1 MDELPNDM
9 FQEIYKYLTQSE
21 IVNMLMLNKR
31 IYEQTMRYIDS
42 IYIYNKSSNYT
53 LVGNIKRIQTNKY
66 KTNIDEI
73 NKQYYNNHN
82 LLYYFISNNYIIYI
96 IDYFTKCD
104 TIIYYNFINSY
115 KLRINRK
122 EDIKI
127 CIKYAAEYGYINII
141 KFFINRY
148 DIRLDY
154 ALNDACMGNHID
166 IVNLILNRGEGYL
179 SSSLFIACVKEK
191 IDLIDLLIKHGAYIS
206 NTLLYN
212 ICLHGHD
219 IIFKHLVKQI
229 NSINPHRII
238 NISKYETLLKE
249 HRQLR
254 KK

>member
-1 MDELPNDM
+1 MEELPNDM

-21 IVNMLMLNKR
+21 IVNMLMLSKR
-31 IYEQTMRYIDS
+31 IYEQTMIYIDS
-42 IYIYNKSSNYT
+42 IYIYNKRSNYT
-53 LVGNIKRIQTNKY
+53 LVGNIKGILRIKY
-66 KTNIDEI
+66 MGNIDEI

-96 IDYFTKCD
+96 IDYFTKFD

-127 CIKYAAEYGYINII
+127 CIKYAAEYGHINII
-141 KFFINRY
+141 KFFIDRY

-154 ALNDACMGNHID
+154 ALDNACRGNHID

-179 SSSLFIACVKEK
+179 SGALFIACFNKN
-191 IDLIDLLIKHGAYIS
+191 IYIIDLLLKHGVYIS
-206 NTLLYN
+206 NTFLYD

-219 IIFKHLVKQI
+219 IIFKHLVKYI
-229 NSINPHRII
+229 NENEPHRFI
-238 NISKYETLLKE
+238 NIYRYETLLKE

-254 KK
+254 KN